1 MTQTADTLL
10 TDRTLARPVG
20 LAALAFSVIYFVSD
34 LIELAQGGFSPL
46 QLALTYA
53 GEAAI
58 PLFVLGLY
66 AVQRPAIGLL
76 GLAGAVTY
84 SYTFVFFTGTVLYAI
99 VERTP
104 DWEALVVSLGL
115 WLDVHS
121 VLMVVAGI
129 AFGVA
134 VARAGVLPRW
144 TGWTLVAGMVLM
156 AVTAAM
162 PDVVRT
168 PVGRGAGSGLR
179 RDGCCG
185 AAPVA
190 REMTSSPHA
199 AAVRS
204 TTSTG
209 PPRRRDVSRPPRSAA
224 ASARAAAAPPGRP
237 ARRAPA
243 RTPSAAAGPS

>member
-66 AVQRPAIGLL
+66 AVQRPAIGRL

-104 DWEALVVSLGL
+104 DWDALVVRLGS

-134 VARAGVLPRW
+134 
-144 TGWTLVAGMVLM
+144 
-156 AVTAAM
+156 
-162 PDVVRT
+162 
-168 PVGRGAGSGLR
+168 GAGGSPPAPASLPTSAIGQGDLPAM
-179 RDGCCG
+179 GCSRCC
-185 AAPVA
+185 
-190 REMTSSPHA
+190 
-199 AAVRS
+199 
-204 TTSTG
+204 TG
-209 PPRRRDVSRPPRSAA
+209 RARRRRPRL
-224 ASARAAAAPPGRP
+224 PPVTVYRI
-237 ARRAPA
+237 
-243 RTPSAAAGPS
+243 TP

>member
-1 MTQTADTLL
+1 MTQTADPLL

-104 DWEALVVSLGL
+104 DWDALVVRLGS
-115 WLDVHS
+115 WLEVHS
-121 VLMVVAGI
+121 VLMVVVGI

-168 PVGRGAGSGLR
+168 LSAGVRDLAFAAMGVAVLR
-179 RDGCCG
+179 RSRE
-185 AAPVA
+185 AP
-190 REMTSSPHA
+190 P
-199 AAVRS
+199 AAVS
-204 TTSTG
+204 
-209 PPRRRDVSRPPRSAA
+209 P
-224 ASARAAAAPPGRP
+224 
-237 ARRAPA
+237 
-243 RTPSAAAGPS
+243 

>member
-20 LAALAFSVIYFVSD
+20 LATLAFSVIYFASD
-34 LIELAQGGFSPL
+34 LIELARGGFSPL

-66 AVQRPAIGLL
+66 AVQRPAIGRL

-84 SYTFVFFTGTVLYAI
+84 SYTFVFFTGTVYAI

-104 DWEALVVSLGL
+104 DWAALVVRLGS

-156 AVTAAM
+156 AVTAAHGAVSRL
-162 PDVVRT
+162 PRRATAST
-168 PVGRGAGSGLR
+168 P
-179 RDGCCG
+179 
-185 AAPVA
+185 
-190 REMTSSPHA
+190 A
-199 AAVRS
+199 AAVPA
-204 TTSTG
+204 G
-209 PPRRRDVSRPPRSAA
+209 P
-224 ASARAAAAPPGRP
+224 P
-237 ARRAPA
+237 ARRAPS
-243 RTPSAAAGPS
+243 RTPSAASRPS

>member
-1 MTQTADTLL
+1 
-10 TDRTLARPVG
+10 
-20 LAALAFSVIYFVSD
+20 VIYFVSD

-58 PLFVLGLY
+58 
-66 AVQRPAIGLL
+66 
-76 GLAGAVTY
+76 
-84 SYTFVFFTGTVLYAI
+84 TGTVLYAI

-104 DWEALVVSLGL
+104 DWEALVVRLGS

-134 VARAGVLPRW
+134 VARAGVVPRW

-168 PVGRGAGSGLR
+168 LSAGVRDLAFAAMGVAVLR
-179 RDGCCG
+179 RS
-185 AAPVA
+185 
-190 REMTSSPHA
+190 REHDPASS
-199 AAVRS
+199 
-204 TTSTG
+204 
-209 PPRRRDVSRPPRSAA
+209 
-224 ASARAAAAPPGRP
+224 
-237 ARRAPA
+237 
-243 RTPSAAAGPS
+243 